1 MSPMLTP
8 MRIIASTLFVAC
20 VLTAVQALVVT
31 QPPTFKFPETDSEYT
46 VSFPNKPTIQRI
58 YTGETEGLQA
68 ELILAKEGG
77 ILRAE
82 FVPLSTE
89 QARSLINLTDE
100 AQKAL
105 NENRIKM
112 ALEYA
117 KSIGLSRAA
126 AEIEDDSR
134 GWCVVV
140 RGYKDIDDIPVTYET
155 KFYYGNRSVMS
166 LTTASSS
173 RRFPTPSMSKFYES
187 LKQRR

>member
-1 MSPMLTP
+1 MNPMLTP
-8 MRIIASTLFVAC
+8 MRIITSTLFAAC
-20 VLTAVQALVVT
+20 VLVVIQAQVAS
-31 QPPTFKFPETDSEYT
+31 QPPAFKFPETDSEYT
-46 VSFPNKPTIQRI
+46 VSFPSKPTVQPI

-82 FVPLSTE
+82 FVPLSVE
-89 QARSLINLTDE
+89 QVRSLLNLTDE
-100 AQKAL
+100 TQKAL
-105 NENRIKM
+105 NEHRIKM

-126 AEIEDDSR
+126 AEVEDDNR

-140 RGYKDIDDIPVTYET
+140 RGYKEIDGIPVTYET
-155 KFYYGNRSVMS
+155 KFYYGKRSVMS

-173 RRFPTPSMSKFYES
+173 RRYPTPSMSKFYES
-187 LKQRR
+187 LKQR

>member
-1 MSPMLTP
+1 MNPMLTL
-8 MRIIASTLFVAC
+8 MRIIASALFAVC
-20 VLTAVQALVVT
+20 VGIAVQAQVT
-31 QPPTFKFPETDSEYT
+31 SQPPTFKFPETDSEYT
-46 VSFPNKPTIQRI
+46 VSFPSKPTVQRI

-82 FVPLSTE
+82 FVQLSAE
-89 QARSLINLTDE
+89 QARSLLKLAGE
-100 AQKAL
+100 AQRAL

-126 AEIEDDSR
+126 AELEDDNR

-140 RGYKDIDDIPVTYET
+140 RGYKEIDGIPVTYET
-155 KFYYGNRSVMS
+155 KFYYGKRSVMS

-173 RRFPTPSMSKFYES
+173 RRFPTPSISKFYES
-187 LKQRR
+187 LKLRQ